1 MVAIIVILALLGL
14 IYGIGGAIANKV
26 SKLNREEFLRV
37 QQGGGNRG
45 KTAPP
50 ELNLPFTIPAAITS
64 AVVFVLFTLF
74 WIFIQQIDGQSVG
87 VVTTPA
93 GVKQEPLHT
102 GWRVVMP
109 WWDVHIMDKTL
120 WVYTCA
126 QKVADGQKK
135 DDDAIWAPTS
145 EGIKMGFDISASWKI
160 DANQAPWIYQNVTPQ
175 DGNEASRYIWLEEN
189 VIRAKLKSC
198 LALTVSEYTPIQTYS
213 MKRQE
218 IQDKV
223 LAKMKK
229 ELSTWRIILDQI
241 DIREVYYNPKY
252 EEEIK
257 NKKVQEQKAL
267 TLIEVT
273 KQKNE
278 LLIQARID
286 KDIVIQAAQGEAEA
300 LKIKG
305 NAINQNPKIITL
317 EWINKWDGQL
327 PTYWMGGGAG
337 ASNPMF
343 MINMGELNK

>member
-1 MVAIIVILALLGL
+1 MALLVILALLGL
-14 IYGIGGAIANKV
+14 IYGIGGGIANKV
-26 SKLNREEFLRV
+26 SKMNREDFLRV
-37 QQGGGNRG
+37 QEAGGNRG
-45 KTAPP
+45 RQAPP
-50 ELNLPFTIPAAITS
+50 AFNLPFTVPVAWISGIS
-64 AVVFVLFTLF
+64 FILLILF
-74 WIFIQQIDGQSVG
+74 WIFIVKIDGQSVG
-87 VVTTPA
+87 VVTTPT

-109 WWDVHIMDKTL
+109 WWDVHIMDKTV

-126 QKVADGQKK
+126 QQAKDGQDKN
-135 DDDAIWAPTS
+135 DDAIWAPTS

-175 DGNEASRYIWLEEN
+175 DGNESSRYLWLEEN

-213 MKRQE
+213 MKRKE

-223 LAKMKK
+223 LAKMKQ
-229 ELSTWRIILDQI
+229 ELASWRIILEQI
-241 DIREVYYNPKY
+241 DIREVYYDPKY

-273 KQKNE
+273 KQKSE
-278 LLIQARID
+278 LLIQAKID
-286 KDIVIQAAQGEAEA
+286 KEIVIQTAEGEAKA
-300 LKIKG
+300 LQIKG
-305 NAINQNPKIITL
+305 DAINKNPKIITL

-327 PTYWMGGGAG
+327 PNYMMGQGT
-337 ASNPMF
+337 
-343 MINMGELNK
+343 NMTMMMPIQ